1 MSDTH
6 GGTLDADTHSAVL
19 SRQFDATA
27 GRYDLMVG
35 LNPGYHQHLRAAA
48 AVLAAGLPQDRP
60 ATLLDLGCGS
70 GASTAALVG
79 EADRVAGLPAPAEV
93 VGVDASAGMLAVAE
107 RKSWP
112 AGVRFVHGRAEQVAS
127 HAGAWGLHPP
137 YDGALA
143 CYLFRNVPDRDATL
157 AAVHDVLAPGGRLVV
172 QEYSVAGSRRA
183 VALWTLVCWLIII
196 PMSLVLTRR
205 TDLYRYLWRSV
216 LRFDTLAVFTQ
227 RLERAGFVDVRVE
240 DVRFTTAAIWQ
251 RGILHTI
258 SARRP

>member
-1 MSDTH
+1 MVTH
-6 GGTLDADTHSAVL
+6 V
-19 SRQFDATA
+19 
-27 GRYDLMVG
+27 
-35 LNPGYHQHLRAAA
+35 
-48 AVLAAGLPQDRP
+48 
-60 ATLLDLGCGS
+60 
-70 GASTAALVG
+70 
-79 EADRVAGLPAPAEV
+79 PAPEEL
-93 VGVDASAGMLAVAE
+93 VGVDASAGMLRVAE
-107 RKSWP
+107 QKSWP
-112 AGVRFVHGRAEQVAS
+112 AGTRFVHGRAEQIAS
-127 HAGAWGLHPP
+127 QVVEWDLHPP

-157 AAVHDVLAPGGRLVV
+157 RAVHDVLAPDARLVV

-183 VALWTLVCWLIII
+183 IALWTLVCWLIII

-216 LRFDTLAVFTQ
+216 LDFDTLGVFTD
-227 RLERAGFVDVRVE
+227 RLERAGFVDIRVE